1 MNHVLR
7 GVCVAVLLLL
17 ALSELYSA
25 MSVMADYPKS
35 ASWERALCGPLF
47 ALPCVLVA
55 GLVLL
60 FWKRHQ
66 GIGFYA
72 SASSLMLYAA
82 FVYADAHHTPMRRGD
97 WIALTVWIAFCA
109 AGIVAARFLLR
120 QPTPRVEQADSRN

>member
-1 MNHVLR
+1 MNRVLR
-7 GVCVAVLLLL
+7 GVCVALLLLL

-25 MSVMADYPKS
+25 ISVTADYPKA
-35 ASWERALCGPLF
+35 ASWEHALCGPLF

-60 FWKRHQ
+60 FWRRHQ

-82 FVYADAHHTPMRRGD
+82 FVYADAHDTPMRRGD
-97 WIALTVWIAFCA
+97 WIALTMWIVFCV
-109 AGIVAARFLLR
+109 AGIVAARFLLGR
-120 QPTPRVEQADSRN
+120 PTPRVERTDSRN

>member
-7 GVCVAVLLLL
+7 GVCVALLLL
-17 ALSELYSA
+17 LGLSELYSA

-35 ASWERALCGPLF
+35 APWEHTLCGPLF
-47 ALPCVLVA
+47 ALPCLLVA

-66 GIGFYA
+66 RTGFYA

-82 FVYADAHHTPMRRGD
+82 FLYADAYPMRRGD
-97 WIALTVWIAFCA
+97 WIALTMWIVVCI
-109 AGIVAARFLLR
+109 AGILAARFLSGR
-120 QPTPRVEQADSRN
+120 PTPRVERAESRN